1 MFCLRWI
8 ISKSHKDI
16 GIILIVFGAFNGI
29 LGTLLSILIRIE
41 WSPGNVI
48 FNSYFQMFNVV
59 VTAHA
64 FIMIFFMVMPILI
77 GGYGNWFLP
86 IKIGT
91 PSITFFPRLNNLSF
105 WLLPIFFILILV
117 LCFIGWYYLG
127 GVQVQSELD
136 VIAAA
141 NTTVNNGS
149 NESIYNGYNAS
160 IYNRYGSMSNVNNGL
175 EFDKDKFIYS
185 YMLDEEPI
193 NYYNL
198 IGDWDS
204 VDSISGV
211 ESIDVDLNWDNTI
224 LDLDTYFDP
233 SGYLYLDPN
242 QEFHLFGDHLINVKY
257 LDRNQEFHIFGDDR
271 RTKF

>member
-64 FIMIFFMVMPILI
+64 FIMIFFMVLPILI
-77 GGYGNWFLP
+77 GGYGNWFIP

-136 VIAAA
+136 VIGAA
-141 NTTVNNGS
+141 NTTVINGS
-149 NESIYNGYNAS
+149 NSVSGLDVIARADTGNDK
-160 IYNRYGSMSNVNNGL
+160 SNNITVIKTHIN
-175 EFDKDKFIYS
+175 S
-185 YMLDEEPI
+185 Y
-193 NYYNL
+193 L
-198 IGDWDS
+198 IIIVVLIIIHS
-204 VDSISGV
+204 
-211 ESIDVDLNWDNTI
+211 
-224 LDLDTYFDP
+224 YF
-233 SGYLYLDPN
+233 
-242 QEFHLFGDHLINVKY
+242 
-257 LDRNQEFHIFGDDR
+257 
-271 RTKF
+271 